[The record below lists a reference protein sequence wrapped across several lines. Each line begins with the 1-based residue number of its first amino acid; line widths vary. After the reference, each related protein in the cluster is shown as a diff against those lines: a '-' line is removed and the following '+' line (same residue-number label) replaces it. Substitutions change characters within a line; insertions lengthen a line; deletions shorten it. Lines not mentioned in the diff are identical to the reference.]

1 MKRPLSTKTV
11 GPETP
16 GAWVWAKREA
26 MLKLVPGMGDSC
38 QRESAPP
45 PCVYGGGWPSGGDIP
60 DRING
65 LHFICL
71 LLLKSGGLASVRT
84 RAQRDCGNGLGMKE
98 GWGAIMTGKK
108 TSGPERC
115 SWQAPILA

>member
-45 PCVYGGGWPSGGDIP
+45 PCVYGGGGPLEATS
-60 DRING
+60 
-65 LHFICL
+65 LT
-71 LLLKSGGLASVRT
+71 ASM
-84 RAQRDCGNGLGMKE
+84 GF
-98 GWGAIMTGKK
+98 
-108 TSGPERC
+108 TSFVCYFSNLEV
-115 SWQAPILA
+115 WLQ